1 MIIGGMSEE
10 TERLEIKISYLE
22 KQNAELNEVV
32 IEQGRAMTLLEMRMK
47 SLEDKVKDLIEESGQ
62 DRPSRRPPH
71 Y

>member
-1 MIIGGMSEE
+1 MIIEGMSEE

-32 IEQGRAMTLLEMRMK
+32 IEQGRAMALLEMRMK